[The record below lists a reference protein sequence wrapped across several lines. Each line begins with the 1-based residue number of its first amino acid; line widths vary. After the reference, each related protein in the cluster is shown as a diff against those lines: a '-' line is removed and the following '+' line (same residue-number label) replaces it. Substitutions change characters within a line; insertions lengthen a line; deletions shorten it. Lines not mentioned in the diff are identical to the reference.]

1 MNDHIF
7 GYWDDHVG
15 DAEKNSKST
24 PIDMLENEG
33 SDIYTEAE
41 LRDLKFWDVT
51 LMDGLDEESWD
62 DLEYL
67 EQTYYDRI
75 EFEKTNEFINW
86 QIEIMEDTKNC
97 ETKEKRFYG
106 VVRVKKADLI
116 SPSESQILN
125 YYIDYGYNTIS
136 EILNDYTE
144 DEMLREWYVN
154 TNFTDEFSNYREAK
168 NINSLEWDSEYEEVE
183 VISEEEWNDFKKNTW

>member
-7 GYWDDHVG
+7 GYWDAHVG

-75 EFEKTNEFINW
+75 EFEKTTEFKNW

-116 SPSESQILN
+116 SPSESQLLN

-136 EILNDYTE
+136 EILNDYTK

>member
-1 MNDHIF
+1 
-7 GYWDDHVG
+7 
-15 DAEKNSKST
+15 
-24 PIDMLENEG
+24 
-33 SDIYTEAE
+33 
-41 LRDLKFWDVT
+41 
-51 LMDGLDEESWD
+51 
-62 DLEYL
+62 
-67 EQTYYDRI
+67 
-75 EFEKTNEFINW
+75 
-86 QIEIMEDTKNC
+86 MEDTKNC

>member
-24 PIDMLENEG
+24 PIDMLETEG

-75 EFEKTNEFINW
+75 EFEKTTEFKNW

-116 SPSESQILN
+116 SPSESQLLN

-136 EILNDYTE
+136 EILNDYTK

>member
-75 EFEKTNEFINW
+75 EFEKTTEFKNW
-86 QIEIMEDTKNC
+86 QIEMMEDTKNC

-116 SPSESQILN
+116 SPSESQLLN

>member
-7 GYWDDHVG
+7 GYWDAHVG

-75 EFEKTNEFINW
+75 EFEKTTEFKNW
-86 QIEIMEDTKNC
+86 QIEMMEDTKNC